1 MASMNKKN
9 KTIKRPHKSN
19 ATLRRIYIDGSG
31 ARPDGKGSAFAYC
44 VEGSGEKNVERCEG
58 LTNNQAEYR
67 AFLSAITSIPVRSR
81 IEILTDSQIVAYQFS
96 GRFKINE
103 PPLYELLLKIRKLIH
118 KKNLEVNVT
127 WIPRE
132 KNIAGQLL

>member
-1 MASMNKKN
+1 MNKKN
-9 KTIKRPHKSN
+9 KTIKTPHKSN
-19 ATLRRIYIDGSG
+19 AILKRIYIDGSG

-44 VEGSGEKNVERCEG
+44 VEGSAEKNVEQCEG

-96 GRFKINE
+96 GRYKINE
-103 PPLYELLLKIRKLIH
+103 PPLYKLLLKIRQLIH
-118 KKNLEVNVT
+118 KKHLAVTVT
-127 WIPRE
+127 WIPRQQ
-132 KNIAGQLL
+132 NLAGKLL

>member
-1 MASMNKKN
+1 MASMNKKSQ
-9 KTIKRPHKSN
+9 TITGPHKSN
-19 ATLRRIYIDGSG
+19 ASLRRIYIDGSG

-44 VEGSGEKNVERCEG
+44 VEGSREKNVEHCEG

-96 GRFKINE
+96 GRFTINE
-103 PPLYELLLKIRKLIH
+103 PPLYELLLKIRQLIH
-118 KKNLEVNVT
+118 KKQLEVTVT
-127 WIPRE
+127 WIPRQQ
-132 KNIAGQLL
+132 NLAGKLL

>member
-1 MASMNKKN
+1 MKK
-9 KTIKRPHKSN
+9 KTTKTK
-19 ATLRRIYIDGSG
+19 TLHNPKGISTRIYIDGSG
-31 ARPDGKGSAFAYC
+31 ARPDGKGSSFAYC
-44 VEGSGEKNVERCEG
+44 VEGSGKKNIQQCEG

-67 AFLSAITSIPVRSR
+67 AFLSAIISIPVRSR

-103 PPLYELLLKIRKLIH
+103 PSLYELLLRIRKLIH
-118 KKNLEVNVT
+118 KKHLEVNVT

-132 KNIAGQLL
+132 KNLAGQLL